1 MFARAFFVG
10 FELFYLCC
18 SALCGSFWR
27 VFSKV
32 SLVFLS
38 VFVAISHSP
47 KNSKTVV
54 FIVFSAIWASPGQL
68 PDSSRTAHGHQKSI
82 KKSLKIDQGRSR
94 NPGRKAPRGGEGAT
108 RKTPPRGLLEISQ
121 CSTEFSESRQGAPQL
136 LGGQSTSQAS
146 EKPQCSIA
154 HRSQSLKI
162 WHDCLHAALY
172 ARAACLLNRLDPD
185 VAK

>member
-1 MFARAFFVG
+1 MFWG
-10 FELFYLCC
+10 GLGPLPD
-18 SALCGSFWR
+18 GSR
-27 VFSKV
+27 TAPGQLPDS
-32 SLVFLS
+32 SRT
-38 VFVAISHSP
+38 P
-47 KNSKTVV
+47 KNGLGPLPDSSRT
-54 FIVFSAIWASPGQL
+54 APGQL
-68 PDSSRTAHGHQKSI
+68 PDSSRTAHGHQKSM

-162 WHDCLHAALY
+162 WHDCMHAALY
-172 ARAACLLNRLDPD
+172 ARTACLLNRLDPD

>member
-1 MFARAFFVG
+1 MFWG
-10 FELFYLCC
+10 
-18 SALCGSFWR
+18 GSG
-27 VFSKV
+27 
-32 SLVFLS
+32 LS
-38 VFVAISHSP
+38 RTA
-47 KNSKTVV
+47 
-54 FIVFSAIWASPGQL
+54 PGRL
-68 PDSSRTAHGHQKSI
+68 PDSSRTAHGHQKMGSGLSRTAPGQLPDSSRTAPGHQQSM
-82 KKSLKIDQGRSR
+82 KKSLNIDQGRSR

-162 WHDCLHAALY
+162 WHDCLYAALY

>member
-1 MFARAFFVG
+1 M
-10 FELFYLCC
+10 LHWTIPFYL
-18 SALCGSFWR
+18 
-27 VFSKV
+27 FSHT
-32 SLVFLS
+32 SSYVFLHFTNPVGMS
-38 VFVAISHSP
+38 QNKP
-47 KNSKTVV
+47 KPQFYTYMRVLGGLGPLPDSSRT
-54 FIVFSAIWASPGQL
+54 APGQL
-68 PDSSRTAHGHQKSI
+68 PDSSRTAHGHQKSM

-162 WHDCLHAALY
+162 WHDCLYAALC